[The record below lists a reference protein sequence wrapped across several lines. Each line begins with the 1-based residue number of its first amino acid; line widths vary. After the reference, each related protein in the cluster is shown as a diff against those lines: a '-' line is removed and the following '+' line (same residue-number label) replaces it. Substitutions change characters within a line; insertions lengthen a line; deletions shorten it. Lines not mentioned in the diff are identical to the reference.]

1 MKYSNNSHQYAHLQ
15 HSNNSKYRNSK
26 DQLSEKE
33 KGQIKI
39 GNAKELISVR
49 DLKKPTKIRHNAWAV
64 K

>member
-1 MKYSNNSHQYAHLQ
+1 MKYSNNSHHYAHLQ

-39 GNAKELISVR
+39 ENAKDLISER
-49 DLKKPTKIRHNAWAV
+49 D
-64 K
+64 